1 MKRCPKSTKLTAL
14 MEGWLDPAEADA
26 LRAHVETCASCR
38 RTLEELET
46 SVSLLVRKAGVVEPP
61 ARGYEALL
69 DSALAVRDLAPMP
82 SRTSSVWF
90 RRIAALAAVVLLAI
104 SAALLVEVG
113 KPNGVTSTEMAG
125 VDILEE
131 LIQEHALATSQIPF
145 SDGSYMELM
154 AQISPNR

>member
-1 MKRCPKSTKLTAL
+1 MKRCPKSTNLTAL
-14 MEGWLDPAEADA
+14 MEGWLDPGEAEA

-38 RTLEELET
+38 GTLEELET
-46 SVSLLVRKAGVVEPP
+46 SVSLLAREAGLVEPP

-82 SRTSSVWF
+82 PRTGSVWF
-90 RRIAALAAVVLLAI
+90 RRVAAVAAVVLLAI

-113 KPNGVTSTEMAG
+113 KPNGVTSADTTE
-125 VDILEE
+125 VDVLEE
-131 LIQEHALATSQIPF
+131 LIQEHALATGQIPF

-154 AQISPNR
+154 ASIPPD